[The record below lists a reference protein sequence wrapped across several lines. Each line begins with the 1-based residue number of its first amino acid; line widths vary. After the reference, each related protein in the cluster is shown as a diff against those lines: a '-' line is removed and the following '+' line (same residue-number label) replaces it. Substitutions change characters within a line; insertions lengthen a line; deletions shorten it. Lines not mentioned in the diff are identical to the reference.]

1 MTGYFLL
8 SMKQIGAGLAIIS
21 VSGSGAGIGYIFGS
35 LILAYSKNPSLQ
47 GQLFTYAL
55 IGFALCEAIAIFGLV
70 ITFIILF
77 G

>member
-1 MTGYFLL
+1 MFLT
-8 SMKQIGAGLAIIS
+8 SMKQIGAGLAVIS

-47 GQLFTYAL
+47 GQLLTYAL
-55 IGFALCEAIAIFGLV
+55 VGFALCEALAIFGLV